1 MAILPKN
8 CHWQVPI
15 TTISQ
20 KYNLPGLWYLDM
32 WPIADGQVI
41 VTDPDVAL
49 YMTVTRNHEKHIAE
63 ALSVDPVVGKG
74 NIVTAE
80 GARWKKMHKMLA
92 PAFSTQHVTNLRP
105 MVAENVMEFRTILS
119 KLAETGEAFEL
130 EKYVERLALDIIGTA
145 TFGHSLGAQT
155 MGSDVMQHWGAM
167 TRANMEVCNGWRID
181 FVRNLLAKRKR
192 DAASKKLNVVL
203 TELVEKR
210 FDYVQRNDIN
220 LEKRSTSIIMDL
232 ILREYLRE
240 APPSNQMRMD
250 PDFVENVLTQVR
262 TLVIGGT
269 GTTSDTVCFAY
280 MLLSAH
286 PDVVQKLREEHD
298 RVFAPG
304 IEKSYDIL
312 RAEPYKLNNLDYTT
326 NVIKETLRLYP
337 VGCTARREHSDGF
350 IPYEGRQWSTKGFM
364 ILPVGH
370 TMHMNPKNF
379 PNPKAFD
386 PDRYNHKDFVRHA
399 WRSFER
405 GPRACLG
412 QPLAMDD
419 MKIMLLLTIRDFDF
433 ACEGLRPNKTPRVP
447 WTDMDLIFGDRAFQE
462 YIFEAK
468 PRDGMPMSVRKSEW
482 P

>member
-1 MAILPKN
+1 
-8 CHWQVPI
+8 
-15 TTISQ
+15 
-20 KYNLPGLWYLDM
+20 
-32 WPIADGQVI
+32 
-41 VTDPDVAL
+41 
-49 YMTVTRNHEKHIAE
+49 
-63 ALSVDPVVGKG
+63 
-74 NIVTAE
+74 
-80 GARWKKMHKMLA
+80 
-92 PAFSTQHVTNLRP
+92 
-105 MVAENVMEFRTILS
+105 
-119 KLAETGEAFEL
+119 
-130 EKYVERLALDIIGTA
+130 
-145 TFGHSLGAQT
+145 
-155 MGSDVMQHWGAM
+155 
-167 TRANMEVCNGWRID
+167 MEVCNGWRID

-337 VGCTARREHSDGF
+337 VGCTARRENSDGF

-370 TMHMNPKNF
+370 TMHMNPKIF
-379 PNPKAFD
+379 PSPKAFD

-433 ACEGLRPNKTPRVP
+433 ACKGLRPNKTPRVP